1 MGNNTITAAQ
11 PDPNVDSQND
21 PMVLRMI
28 DWRGCSA
35 VEYVPG
41 RVGSHPSFIGRRIS
55 VQGLVDW
62 IEAGRSWEGFAETF
76 RIEPDA
82 VKEAFRYLNNDPPME
97 IVDLTDC
104 PAVCIGYRGVP
115 VFEDS
120 RFPVESLFHYLKGG
134 KTAQEFSATYG
145 FSYDLVAAV
154 LRHAAVESHW
164 A

>member
-1 MGNNTITAAQ
+1 
-11 PDPNVDSQND
+11 
-21 PMVLRMI
+21 
-28 DWRGCSA
+28 
-35 VEYVPG
+35 
-41 RVGSHPSFIGRRIS
+41 
-55 VQGLVDW
+55 
-62 IEAGRSWEGFAETF
+62 
-76 RIEPDA
+76 
-82 VKEAFRYLNNDPPME
+82 ME

>member
-1 MGNNTITAAQ
+1 MGNTVTASQ
-11 PDPNVDSQND
+11 PDPNVESQND
-21 PMVLRMI
+21 PMILRMI

-76 RIEPDA
+76 QIEPDA
-82 VKEAFRYLNNDPPME
+82 VKEAVRYLNNDPPVD

-104 PAVCIGYRGVP
+104 PRCVSAIGASRCSRTRG
-115 VFEDS
+115 S
-120 RFPVESLFHYLKGG
+120 RLSRCS
-134 KTAQEFSATYG
+134 TT
-145 FSYDLVAAV
+145 
-154 LRHAAVESHW
+154 
-164 A
+164 